1 MDFPF
6 KGDETPLRHM
16 EHAELISIGTVN
28 GKLLRILHP
37 GAPLTLCHIQDGR
50 RRSDRASPCTSMSLS
65 E

>member
-16 EHAELISIGTVN
+16 EHAELITIGT
-28 GKLLRILHP
+28 L
-37 GAPLTLCHIQDGR
+37 DGR
-50 RRSDRASPCTSMSLS
+50 IRRHSSIFRRAH